1 MVECEIKILEQPAT
15 RVKFRMVVQSHR
27 CQMKELIFGRTTQTV
42 ENYNFFP
49 TVQVVPS
56 TTTGRLRENTIL
68 RMSLV
73 DVRSTPSNIMDHFH
87 RLVDCRNSPDPVWSV
102 EIKMGADGRAV
113 FKEFGI
119 VKSLEAEKVS
129 EVTERIINRREE
141 GGDQY
146 ARSNRWE
153 RTQIN
158 NLAEQQCRETSS
170 SRLKLCFEAF
180 LKDESGRIVKVC
192 EPVLSDEIL
201 DLNNVSSGE
210 FSVHKMSLCSDYVEG
225 GAEVMVFTNKV
236 NYSRSSFFAD
246 FFQLADPESGDSA
259 RVWERRVHIP
269 DCQLHTVGQHLGGL
283 SFNVPMYDR
292 STKHTPEQVDNP
304 VPCYFQLVKAN
315 KNNTIQA
322 RSDRLLFTYNPRRL
336 KGGKRHLADPTV
348 QKIFSNPKLQRVDN
362 FPTFEPN
369 FNPTPFKFSN
379 IQAITPPMTIVPAEP
394 TEPSLENLFIHSPH
408 APGHLQLQPNN
419 VMSPQHAQGLISP
432 QQNVLVPP
440 QHAQQGRS
448 RSPAQAQQTLMSPQH
463 AQQSVLVSPAQAQHY
478 VSSPRPP
485 SSLLIPSTI
494 RSRSVSPVP
503 VPGQMPDLSLM
514 DDLDKLL
521 DNIVTDGGKT
531 RQTKQKQKEGSE
543 SSDIVA
549 QMSKLNM

>member
-1 MVECEIKILEQPAT
+1 
-15 RVKFRMVVQSHR
+15 
-27 CQMKELIFGRTTQTV
+27 
-42 ENYNFFP
+42 
-49 TVQVVPS
+49 
-56 TTTGRLRENTIL
+56 
-68 RMSLV
+68 
-73 DVRSTPSNIMDHFH
+73 
-87 RLVDCRNSPDPVWSV
+87 
-102 EIKMGADGRAV
+102 
-113 FKEFGI
+113 
-119 VKSLEAEKVS
+119 
-129 EVTERIINRREE
+129 
-141 GGDQY
+141 
-146 ARSNRWE
+146 
-153 RTQIN
+153 
-158 NLAEQQCRETSS
+158 
-170 SRLKLCFEAF
+170 
-180 LKDESGRIVKVC
+180 
-192 EPVLSDEIL
+192 
-201 DLNNVSSGE
+201 
-210 FSVHKMSLCSDYVEG
+210 
-225 GAEVMVFTNKV
+225 MVFTNKV

-304 VPCYFQLVKAN
+304 VTCYFQLVKAN
-315 KNNTIQA
+315 KNNTIQVSLKIKNDNNLHCIYLKA

-494 RSRSVSPVP
+494 RSRSVSPAPVP
-503 VPGQMPDLSLM
+503 VPLEHMPDLSLM
-514 DDLDKLL
+514 DDLDDIL